1 MYYSYLNPL
10 YEFFTSLKF
19 QRSPLQSWKSSQQS
33 FPHHDKNYT
42 TSVTSGAEI
51 AYPSGEHKSSLGS
64 YRGSCCWIFS
74 FLCCLVFCRSVD
86 VPFFI
91 LSLSVLL
98 FTASR
103 YPFGIWYLQTFVS
116 TISKTS
122 SVFDGTWLINCC
134 PFQRCI
140 TYQSMKV
147 CIISFIH
154 SDIEMV
160 MNVRNIP
167 KTGSTTVE
175 WFLFTSLYWLYECC
189 RVQYL
194 LYL

>member
-1 MYYSYLNPL
+1 
-10 YEFFTSLKF
+10 
-19 QRSPLQSWKSSQQS
+19 
-33 FPHHDKNYT
+33 
-42 TSVTSGAEI
+42 
-51 AYPSGEHKSSLGS
+51 
-64 YRGSCCWIFS
+64 
-74 FLCCLVFCRSVD
+74 
-86 VPFFI
+86 
-91 LSLSVLL
+91 
-98 FTASR
+98 
-103 YPFGIWYLQTFVS
+103 
-116 TISKTS
+116 
-122 SVFDGTWLINCC
+122 
-134 PFQRCI
+134 
-140 TYQSMKV
+140 MKV